1 MSAVALAYTTER
13 PRRPERRPR
22 VLPSSP
28 SAEELTELS
37 ADELAAAIIQARS
50 WDELLAVA
58 REIWRFPVETR
69 ARVSERAQLCDVLAA
84 EVDRRWGRQHAVRR
98 HAMGME

>member
-1 MSAVALAYTTER
+1 MNPAALPYTTEW
-13 PRRPERRPR
+13 PRRPEHRPR
-22 VLPSSP
+22 VLPSSA
-28 SAEELTELS
+28 SVEELAELS
-37 ADELAAAIIQARS
+37 ADELAAAIIEARS
-50 WDELLAVA
+50 WDELLAAA

-69 ARVSERAQLCDVLAA
+69 ARLSERAQLCDVLAA